1 MFLLSLKGLRLAKC
15 RSSSQTPAANQ
26 PYLVANAPQDTEC
39 RLGCNADMNAN
50 GPMTARIVAELS
62 KSAEK
67 REGRPEGFN

>member
-1 MFLLSLKGLRLAKC
+1 
-15 RSSSQTPAANQ
+15 
-26 PYLVANAPQDTEC
+26 
-39 RLGCNADMNAN
+39 MNAN